1 LASERVRGHEVE
13 VEVEAG
19 DVIIID
25 DDNTTVKIN
34 I

>member
-1 LASERVRGHEVE
+1 VEVE